1 MRALVQRVKE
11 GTVAIG
17 GNIHSAIGPGY
28 VILLGVR
35 KGDSDEDALFLA
47 DKCASLR
54 VLEDPNGKMN
64 LSLRDVEGS
73 VLIISQ
79 FTLYGD
85 AQRGNRPSF
94 SDAAPPAEAERLY
107 NLFVERTRTALGH
120 ASVKTGVFG
129 AMMQVTILNDGP
141 VTILIESNKT
151 TDQRQ

>member
-1 MRALVQRVKE
+1 MTIDEKV
-11 GTVAIG
+11 
-17 GNIHSAIGPGY
+17 HSTIGPGY

-35 KGDSDEDALFLA
+35 KGDGNEDARFLA

-54 VLEDPNGKMN
+54 VLEDPAGKMN
-64 LSLRDVEGS
+64 LALRDIGGS
-73 VLIISQ
+73 VLVISQ

-107 NLFVERTRTALGH
+107 DLFVEVMKAALGS
-120 ASVKTGVFG
+120 ASVRTGVFG
-129 AMMQVTILNDGP
+129 AMMQVTIVNDGP

-151 TDQRQ
+151 TEQRQ